1 MWRCLRECRPS
12 HPPLLASQD
21 HLQHTGNVVRL
32 FPNKYFQ
39 LSYLF
44 FFFSVSI
51 LCSLF
56 LLLSLSLSSIG
67 YPVITMSFLIKH
79 HLLHVL
85 RQRQQRTVAE
95 ENLHCFQILMKA
107 LPTQEDEEDE
117 SDRSSNATLEDL
129 ASEALKSRL
138 SKKKEGL
145 SKGVILSSIGSRER
159 NHKHSGRSNIGSG
172 SAPSKQ
178 DPSPSCKSM
187 DTKIVN
193 GSPGSSTSDSSRN
206 IHKATEDTPPHST
219 SIGSINNGDVVHPSS
234 ASKGQPPSG
243 KKLALVK
250 AVPRTDLQQQTEA
263 REKVCT

>member
-1 MWRCLRECRPS
+1 
-12 HPPLLASQD
+12 
-21 HLQHTGNVVRL
+21 
-32 FPNKYFQ
+32 
-39 LSYLF
+39 
-44 FFFSVSI
+44 
-51 LCSLF
+51 
-56 LLLSLSLSSIG
+56 
-67 YPVITMSFLIKH
+67 
-79 HLLHVL
+79 
-85 RQRQQRTVAE
+85 
-95 ENLHCFQILMKA
+95 MKA